1 MKGKPF
7 RREKRGRKQKR
18 LSFFAGGLFVASFLR
33 MLKGV
38 AILSALAS
46 AAAFAPIAT
55 VPRTQRAGP
64 SMQLYK
70 DGQLQGQGVNC
81 IPIFPRPA
89 YLDGTIPGD
98 MGFDPMGIGSW
109 DVLNMNFLRE
119 AEIKHGRLAML
130 AFVGIM
136 VEGAGIKFPG
146 VAATLG
152 NSNDIFEIHNA
163 AVAKGSMGQILLW
176 TGLFETL
183 CGLPAMWQR
192 MDGSG
197 TPGDF
202 GFGELTSEQT
212 VQCLRGKFIKS
223 SRVQR
228 CARRPCSITL
238 SISSFSHGHT
248 EWAVWEHC
256 LECAFLV
263 PRTAS
268 LTHRACVRMQGCMR
282 ARAHSH
288 AHRGGLGEGI
298 NGEGSAGALASAY
311 PR

>member
-1 MKGKPF
+1 MSRWDAVGEEEQRADCPRARRCLDLTKGDAQAVPQIGSAF
-7 RREKRGRKQKR
+7 RLQA
-18 LSFFAGGLFVASFLR
+18 L
-33 MLKGV
+33 LKGV
-38 AILSALAS
+38 AVLSALAS

-55 VPRTQRAGP
+55 VPRTQRTGP

-70 DGQLQGQGVNC
+70 DGKLQGQGVNC

-202 GFGELTSEQT
+202 GFDPL
-212 VQCLRGKFIKS
+212 
-223 SRVQR
+223 
-228 CARRPCSITL
+228 
-238 SISSFSHGHT
+238 
-248 EWAVWEHC
+248 
-256 LECAFLV
+256 
-263 PRTAS
+263 
-268 LTHRACVRMQGCMR
+268 
-282 ARAHSH
+282 
-288 AHRGGLGEGI
+288 GLGKKNMARKQLVEI
-298 NGEGSAGALASAY
+298 KNGRLAMLAVSGTIHHKLLGAAM
-311 PR
+311 

>member
-1 MKGKPF
+1 
-7 RREKRGRKQKR
+7 
-18 LSFFAGGLFVASFLR
+18 

-38 AILSALAS
+38 AVLSALAS

-70 DGQLQGQGVNC
+70 DGKLQGQGVNC

-202 GFGELTSEQT
+202 GFGEHTSEQI
-212 VQCLRGKFIKS
+212 VVCLREKFIKS

-228 CARRPCSITL
+228 CTRRPCCITL
-238 SISSFSHGHT
+238 SISSFLHGRP
-248 EWAVWEHC
+248 EWVVWEHC
-256 LECAFLV
+256 RECAFL
-263 PRTAS
+263 
-268 LTHRACVRMQGCMR
+268 RAGL
-282 ARAHSH
+282 ANAHSMCAH
-288 AHRGGLGEGI
+288 ARVHACTRALARTQGGLGGRDLMV
-298 NGEGSAGALASAY
+298 GGPACALTSAY
-311 PR
+311 RRGLEWKLFLT